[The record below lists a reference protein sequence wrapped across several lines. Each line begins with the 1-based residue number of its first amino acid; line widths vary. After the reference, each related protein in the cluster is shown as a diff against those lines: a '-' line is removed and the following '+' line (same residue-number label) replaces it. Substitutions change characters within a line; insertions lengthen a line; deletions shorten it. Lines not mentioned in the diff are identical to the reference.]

1 MASSWAK
8 RRQVQKDF
16 YRILQVSKDA
26 TTEEIKKSYRKL
38 ALTLHPDRNDGD
50 AEKTV
55 AFKEASEA
63 YDVLIKPER
72 RRQYD
77 VAHGFGGTPNGWYN
91 KNRKR
96 PPPSNYRKVYTPH
109 APPNGKWHDA
119 HRHYQMHYGDG
130 MFQEALKGAYERAK
144 LAGELEYHSPI
155 GKGFTFEK
163 LHTSSSTG
171 PGARASAANA
181 GGYGTNRYWEN
192 PYSKASQGP
201 PSQEYSYEEGE
212 YVDEHQ
218 AVLKR
223 KRGVISKLHE
233 RREERY
239 QRQQKEQK
247 DQPAPNVPGQKV
259 YEPFNSRQPSQGQ
272 DAACVVM

>member
-1 MASSWAK
+1 MSSSSSWAK

-63 YDVLIKPER
+63 YDVLISPER

-77 VAHGFGGTPNGWYN
+77 VAHGFGGTPSGWYN

-96 PPPSNYRKVYTPH
+96 PPPSNYRKVYAPH

-163 LHTSSSTG
+163 LHTSSSSTG
-171 PGARASAANA
+171 PGARASAAND
-181 GGYGTNRYWEN
+181 
-192 PYSKASQGP
+192 S
-201 PSQEYSYEEGE
+201 EEW
-212 YVDEHQ
+212 D
-218 AVLKR
+218 
-223 KRGVISKLHE
+223 
-233 RREERY
+233 RR
-239 QRQQKEQK
+239 
-247 DQPAPNVPGQKV
+247 
-259 YEPFNSRQPSQGQ
+259 S
-272 DAACVVM
+272 